1 MNQGLDIYRS
11 RADWQSLAFLWFHVP
26 AIALLAWTN
35 GTGAATYGL
44 LGVGV
49 AVIAQAVQ
57 RLAKGQLAGR
67 VTLAVALM
75 VQVSLGVAALEGHAW
90 QVDLHMYYFAM
101 LATLVAY
108 SDWRVIIAATLTVA
122 VQHLG
127 LNFLASAL
135 IYPGGGSLG
144 RVMIHAVILL
154 IEAGVLMMICETLRR
169 MVFELSDRIAA
180 SEAVATEARQA
191 NQAAETARNAEDALR
206 RQAAH
211 KEAEERDARDQAIQL
226 IGSALTRLANRDLT
240 HRISER
246 LPDAY
251 QALKEDFNAA
261 MDQLE
266 GVIRAVSHSTQT
278 IHSGTKEISIAS
290 DDLSRRTESQAASL
304 EETAAAVA
312 EITSK
317 VQQAATGASEVR
329 NAVATAREEAA
340 KTGAI
345 VQRAISS
352 MNGIERSSQQ
362 ITQIIGVIDE
372 IAFQTNLLAL
382 NAGVEA
388 ARAGDAGRGF
398 AVVAQEVRA
407 LAQRSAEAAKQIKTL
422 ISASQAEVGEGV
434 SLVGEAGAS
443 LDRIVERVLAIS
455 TLVDTIATS
464 AAEQASGLAEVNTAV
479 DQMDQTTQQN
489 AAMVEQTTAATK
501 NLAQQSDELNDLI
514 ASFVTS
520 SKALLARAQG
530 EARTATRQSAA

>member
-1 MNQGLDIYRS
+1 M
-11 RADWQSLAFLWFHVP
+11 
-26 AIALLAWTN
+26 
-35 GTGAATYGL
+35 
-44 LGVGV
+44 
-49 AVIAQAVQ
+49 Q